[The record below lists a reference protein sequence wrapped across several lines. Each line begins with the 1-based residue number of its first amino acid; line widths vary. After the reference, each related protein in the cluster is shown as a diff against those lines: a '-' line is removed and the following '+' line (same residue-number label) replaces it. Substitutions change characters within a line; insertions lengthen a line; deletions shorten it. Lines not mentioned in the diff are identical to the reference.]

1 MKITK
6 HILNISQF
14 SVLCVV
20 SALTVWAQG
29 AGAIIK
35 GTVKDPS
42 AAVIPNAAVHV
53 TGGGQTR
60 DAKTDNNGQFTVA
73 IPPGQYEVRVSAP
86 GFVDADQQNVSV
98 TNGQT
103 NPLDISM
110 QITTAAQQ
118 VDVNSSGVGTVSVDP
133 SANAGAIVLSEQ
145 DLDSLP

>member
-1 MKITK
+1 MKTTK
-6 HILNISQF
+6 NLINISKF
-14 SVLCVV
+14 AVLFAV

-29 AGAIIK
+29 AGTIK

-60 DAKTDNNGQFTVA
+60 EAKTDNSGQFTIT
-73 IPPGQYEVRVSAP
+73 IPPGQYDIKITAP
-86 GFVDADQQNVSV
+86 GFVDADQPNVSV

-103 NPLDISM
+103 SPLDISM

-118 VDVNSSGVGTVSVDP
+118 VDVNSSGVG
-133 SANAGAIVLSEQ
+133 
-145 DLDSLP
+145 